1 MNKTPEELIR
11 EIHYQAWLEHCKQPS
26 PPPEEPRT
34 VHYTELTTGDPNSPL
49 FHEWSTYLRELPR
62 LLAEG
67 QEGRYVLIK
76 GDRIVGIWDARR
88 DASAEGSRLFL
99 CEAHLMFV
107 WIDVDIARVDEARKL
122 LNDLG
127 LCAPEI
133 VEDALTRE
141 PATQIARYD
150 EYIHLVMSG
159 CRLSGHKFDLERVD
173 AMMGQKFLL
182 TLHRGQPVFLEAVR
196 KSYHADFVRFAQS
209 PSFMLYE
216 LWDHLIDNYLAVHKA
231 FEERVEEVQRTLI
244 GDVDEKVF
252 GEASE
257 LGSDLLH
264 LRKIVLPA
272 RAVLTE
278 LSTRK
283 SPFVSEATQP
293 FLGNMVGTI
302 ERVLQDVLVDRDILA
317 GALNNYMSM
326 VAFQTN
332 KVMSKLT
339 VVSVI
344 FMPLT
349 FLCGVYGMNFD
360 ILPEKTWE
368 YGYLYFWIAVFAI
381 VAALLVVMRKIKL
394 L

>member
-1 MNKTPEELIR
+1 MSPADSAALAAADPLAVVVAFDFAK
-11 EIHYQAWLEHCKQPS
+11 KQ
-26 PPPEEPRT
+26 
-34 VHYTELTTGDPNSPL
+34 DPIIPI
-49 FHEWSTYLRELPR
+49 
-62 LLAEG
+62 A
-67 QEGRYVLIK
+67 
-76 GDRIVGIWDARR
+76 DAKAAME
-88 DASAEGSRLFL
+88 DGK
-99 CEAHLMFV
+99 FV
-107 WIDVDIARVDEARKL
+107 WIDVDVARVDDARRL
-122 LNDLG
+122 LTELG

-150 EYIHLVMSG
+150 DYVHLVLSG
-159 CRLSGHKFDLERVD
+159 CRLVGHKFDLERVD
-173 AMMGQKFLL
+173 AIIGARFLL

-196 KSYHADFVRFAQS
+196 RGYHADFVRFAQS
-209 PSFMLYE
+209 PSFLLYE
-216 LWDHLIDNYLAVHKA
+216 LWDHLIDNYLGVHKA
-231 FEERVEEVQRTLI
+231 FEERVEQVQRTLI
-244 GDVDEKVF
+244 GDVDERIF

-272 RAVLTE
+272 RSVLTD

-293 FLGNMVGTI
+293 FLGNMVGTV
-302 ERVLQDVLVDRDILA
+302 ERVLQDVLVDRDILS

-326 VAFQTN
+326 VAHQTN

-344 FMPLT
+344 FLPLT
-349 FLCGVYGMNFD
+349 FLCGVYGMNFEV
-360 ILPEKTWE
+360 IPELKWGW
-368 YGYLYFWIAVFAI
+368 GYLGFWTLAGLI
-381 VAALLVVMRKIKL
+381 VIGLLVFMRRIKL